1 MHQELSLRDRFIQHI
16 TLHSN
21 FDRADDLASGFTHLF
36 GALLSV
42 VGTILLLQQAATECS
57 STRSLVGAAVFGG
70 SMILL
75 YSSSSIY
82 HLARGPVFKRVCRIM
97 DHSTIYMLIAGTYT
111 PIMLTVGG
119 TAGNAVLIGAWSFTV
134 FGIIFKLVFW
144 GRYGFLHVLLYILM
158 GWMIVFIWR
167 DVVSVLPLELL
178 YWAVAGGLTYTLGT
192 LVYAL
197 KKVPFHHAAWH
208 LFVLGGSFCFF
219 MGIYLH
225 LPCA

>member
-1 MHQELSLRDRFIQHI
+1 MQHEHSLRDRFIQHI
-16 TLHSN
+16 SLHSYFN
-21 FDRADDLASGFTHLF
+21 RADDLASGFTHLF
-36 GALLSV
+36 GVLLSI
-42 VGTILLLQQAATECS
+42 VGTVLLVQQAASTCGN
-57 STRSLVGAAVFGG
+57 TRSMVGAAVFGG

-75 YSSSSIY
+75 YSSSSMY
-82 HLARGPVFKRVCRIM
+82 HLLRGPVLKRVCRIL
-97 DHSTIYMLIAGTYT
+97 DHSTIYILIAGTYT

-119 TAGNAVLIGAWSFTV
+119 TAGNAVLIAAWTFTV

-144 GRYGFLHVLLYILM
+144 GRYGLLHVLLYILM
-158 GWMIVFIWR
+158 GWMIVFVWR
-167 DVVSVLPLELL
+167 DVVSVLPLALL
-178 YWAVAGGLTYTLGT
+178 YWVVAGGITYTAGT

-219 MGIYLH
+219 MGIYVH

>member
-1 MHQELSLRDRFIQHI
+1 MQQELSRRDRFIQHI

-21 FDRADDLASGFTHLF
+21 FNRADDLASGFTHLF

-42 VGTILLLQQAATECS
+42 VGTVLLVRQALTLCGD
-57 STRSLVGAAVFGG
+57 TRSLVGAGVFGG

-82 HLARGPVFKRVCRIM
+82 HLAQGPIFKRICRIM
-97 DHSTIYMLIAGTYT
+97 DHSTIYVLIAGTYT
-111 PIMLTVGG
+111 PIMLRVGG
-119 TAGNAVLIGAWSFTV
+119 APGNAVLIGAWSFTV
-134 FGIIFKLVFW
+134 FGIIFKLIFW
-144 GRYGFLHVLLYILM
+144 GRYGVLHVLLYILM
-158 GWMIVFIWR
+158 GWMVVFIWR
-167 DVVSVLPLELL
+167 DVAAVLPLEFL
-178 YWAVAGGLTYTLGT
+178 YWALAGGITYTAGT

-208 LFVLGGSFCFF
+208 LFVLGGSICFF
-219 MGIYLH
+219 FGIYFH

>member
-1 MHQELSLRDRFIQHI
+1 MSEQLSLRDRFIEHI

-21 FDRADDLASGFTHLF
+21 FNRADDLASGYTHLLGAILSVIGTIVLVQQAMTECATSRSIVGASVF
-36 GALLSV
+36 GA
-42 VGTILLLQQAATECS
+42 
-57 STRSLVGAAVFGG
+57 

-82 HLARGPVFKRVCRIM
+82 HLATGPVFKRVCRIM

-111 PIMLTVGG
+111 PIMLSVGG
-119 TAGNAVLIGAWSFTV
+119 VHGYGVLIGAWSFTV
-134 FGIIFKLVFW
+134 LGIIFKLVFW
-144 GRYGFLHVLLYILM
+144 GRYGIVHVLLYLLM

-167 DVVSVLPLELL
+167 DVVAVLPVELL
-178 YWAVAGGLTYTLGT
+178 YWSIAGGLTYTAGT

-208 LFVLGGSFCFF
+208 LFVLGGSACFF
-219 MGIYLH
+219 FGIYLH